1 MEPIKLIWNA
11 GLICALIK
19 TTFVWKVNNKSFQ
32 RFYILFL
39 LFGNYLAVARSAG
52 AFPCRFGFTE
62 RQTSRHNTQTG
73 EILGSEQN

>member
-1 MEPIKLIWNA
+1 MGPIQLIWNA

-39 LFGNYLAVARSAG
+39 LFGNNLCHLVRL
-52 AFPCRFGFTE
+52 
-62 RQTSRHNTQTG
+62 
-73 EILGSEQN
+73 LGSMFFRKEKIVEKETLYGLP

>member
-1 MEPIKLIWNA
+1 MGPIKLIWNA

-39 LFGNYLAVARSAG
+39 LFGNNLCHLVRK
-52 AFPCRFGFTE
+52 
-62 RQTSRHNTQTG
+62 
-73 EILGSEQN
+73 LGSMFFTKEKIVEKETCYGLP